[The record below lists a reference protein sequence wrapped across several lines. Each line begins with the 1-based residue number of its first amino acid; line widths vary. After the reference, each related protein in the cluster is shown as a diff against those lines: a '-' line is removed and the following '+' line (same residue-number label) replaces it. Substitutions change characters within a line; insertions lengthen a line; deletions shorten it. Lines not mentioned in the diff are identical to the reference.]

1 MVIKKD
7 IHEYDI
13 KQCDANVMYEFGLID
28 EHKYIE
34 LINMDKKKRVITV
47 GIMRRDSKLDTD
59 YHNAIKTCVE
69 LFKEKNEL
77 TEQDVYEIAK
87 DAVWVHR
94 HVLHTKFRNR
104 IEFVLKNTATV
115 MYVFNN
121 IKFYY
126 NEDDGSFFTR
136 GLGGKENRICD
147 IVKQALVYYCA
158 GDKRR
163 LYIYIHNNKLAYHR
177 HTLDKEFYIPLHG
190 DKEDINIKLLDDLVE
205 SLI

>member
-1 MVIKKD
+1 MIIKRD

-28 EHKYIE
+28 ESKYLE

-77 TEQDVYEIAK
+77 REEDVYEIAK

-94 HVLHTKFRNR
+94 HVIHTKFKNR
-104 IEFVLKNTATV
+104 IEFVLKNTASV
-115 MYVFNN
+115 MYVFKN

-126 NEDDGSFFTR
+126 NEDDGTFFTR
-136 GLGGKENRICD
+136 GLGGKENQICEV
-147 IVKQALVYYCA
+147 VKNALIYYCSR
-158 GDKRR
+158 DRKR
-163 LYIYIHNNKLAYHR
+163 LYIYLHNVKIAYLQK
-177 HTLDKEFYIPLHG
+177 TVDEAYFTPLHG
-190 DKEDINIKLLDDLVE
+190 LNEDINIQLIDDLIE